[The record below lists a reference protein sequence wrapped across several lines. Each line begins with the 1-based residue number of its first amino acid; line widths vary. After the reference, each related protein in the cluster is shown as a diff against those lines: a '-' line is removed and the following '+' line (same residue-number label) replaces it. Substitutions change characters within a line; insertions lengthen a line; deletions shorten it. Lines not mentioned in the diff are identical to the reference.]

1 MTHPISEVFHATVS
15 VVAGIGGFVTGKLPA
30 GDGRLA
36 GQAIWLVLVLLDA
49 YPLFKG
55 MFRKIVPDMLGW
67 LVRPADALVSL
78 VSYVLL
84 LLDHAQGT
92 ALTKL
97 KREPL
102 YWFGQVVSDGAA
114 AGHRAV
120 SWLLPS
126 LAKGAKEYQRLLAI
140 AMLVIS
146 LVSWDRGSCSASGL
160 TCTHPVEHWA
170 SQVTDRPAKPSDGKA
185 R

>member
-1 MTHPISEVFHATVS
+1 
-15 VVAGIGGFVTGKLPA
+15 
-30 GDGRLA
+30 
-36 GQAIWLVLVLLDA
+36 VLVLLVA

-114 AGHRAV
+114 CRSQGGQLAAAQPGQGRQGVPAPAGDRHARHLPGLLGPRQLLRLRAH
-120 SWLLPS
+120 LHPS
-126 LAKGAKEYQRLLAI
+126 GRTLGQPGHGQTRETVRWQGAVRHT
-140 AMLVIS
+140 
-146 LVSWDRGSCSASGL
+146 SA
-160 TCTHPVEHWA
+160 T
-170 SQVTDRPAKPSDGKA
+170 A